1 MNSKAQKIGL
11 ICVLVAAG
19 FLVSNFSVPGLY
31 ASSEGLVTEINTLKK
46 EIEDRQSNIDH
57 LNNRIDSYR
66 QKIAEKQAE
75 SATLGGELEL
85 LENRIMKTE
94 LDILA
99 TEEEIDS
106 VNAEIR
112 LTDAE
117 ISLLQAQL
125 DQDREILIN
134 IIQKIQ
140 VFDNDLS
147 LQLLFG
153 SDSFSELFDQLQH
166 LENVN
171 DDLTKTLERA
181 KETQIQL
188 VDNRT
193 SQEGKK
199 TRLTDLRK
207 TLERSRQLSQEERV
221 AKETI
226 LVETQQSEA
235 QFSALLYSL
244 RQEQAYID
252 QQIASLQ
259 NEIEK
264 KLTAND
270 TVGDSSVM
278 SWPADPGYKGISAT
292 FHDPTYPY
300 RHLFEHSGIDLP
312 EPVGTPLKAAAP
324 GYVAWTRT
332 GASYG
337 NYVMIIHTNGLA
349 TLYAHLSKIGVVPDQ
364 FVSRGEVIGATGGA
378 AGAPGAGLSTGPHL
392 HFEVRKN
399 GIPVNPLDYL
409 AY

>member
-1 MNSKAQKIGL
+1 MKVVSQKIGL
-11 ICVLVAAG
+11 IGVIVATG
-19 FLVSNFSVPGLY
+19 FLVSNFSVSGIY
-31 ASSEGLVTEINTLKK
+31 ASTDELVTEINTIKQ
-46 EIEDRQSNIDH
+46 EIEDKQSNIDH
-57 LNNRIDSYR
+57 INGKIDSYR
-66 QKIAEKQAE
+66 KKIAEKQAE
-75 SATLGGELEL
+75 SASLDGELEL
-85 LENRIMKTE
+85 LENRILKTD

-99 TEEEIDS
+99 AEEEINS

-117 ISLLQAQL
+117 INLLQAQL
-125 DQDREILIN
+125 DQDREILIH
-134 IIQKIQ
+134 IVQKIQ
-140 VFDNDLS
+140 VYDNDLS
-147 LQLLFG
+147 LRLVFG

-171 DDLTKTLERA
+171 DDLTQALNRVEQ
-181 KETQIQL
+181 TQVKL
-188 VDNRT
+188 VDNRV

-199 TRLTDLRK
+199 TKLTDLRK
-207 TLERSRQLSQEERV
+207 TLERSKQLNQEERV
-221 AKETI
+221 AKESI
-226 LVETQQSEA
+226 LFETQKSEA

-259 NEIEK
+259 NEIENR
-264 KLTAND
+264 LSAND
-270 TVGDSSVM
+270 EIGDSSIM
-278 SWPADPGYKGISAT
+278 SWPVDPGYKGISAT
-292 FHDPTYPY
+292 FHDPTYPF

-332 GASYG
+332 GRSYG

-349 TLYAHLSKIGVVPDQ
+349 TLYAHLSKISVTADQ

-378 AGAPGAGLSTGPHL
+378 AGAPGSGLSTGPHL

-399 GIPVNPLDYL
+399 GIPVDPLLYL
-409 AY
+409 SY